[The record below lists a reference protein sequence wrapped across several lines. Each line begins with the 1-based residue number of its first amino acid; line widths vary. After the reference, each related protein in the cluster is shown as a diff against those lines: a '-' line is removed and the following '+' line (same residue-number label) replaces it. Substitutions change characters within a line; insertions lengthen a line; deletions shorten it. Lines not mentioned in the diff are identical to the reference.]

1 MTPPGTI
8 VLGMHRSGTSAVA
21 RTMSLLGASLSR
33 RGDVSG
39 YDKSNPRGYWESRSL
54 LVYNDGLLERL
65 GATWNKPPSPLID
78 VRSLVDDDERIRA
91 PSRISAGVFGP
102 QILDWKDPRN
112 CLLLEYWLEAL
123 ELQPLV
129 GLRVPGSARGGTVS
143 EPSR

>member
-1 MTPPGTI
+1 MTPGVI
-8 VLGMHRSGTSAVA
+8 ILGMHRSGTSAVA

-78 VRSLVDDDERIRA
+78 LRSLVDDDERIRA
-91 PSRISAGVFGP
+91 QAAFRQVYSGRKP
-102 QILDWKDPRN
+102 WT
-112 CLLLEYWLEAL
+112 LER
-123 ELQPLV
+123 P
-129 GLRVPGSARGGTVS
+129 P
-143 EPSR
+143 